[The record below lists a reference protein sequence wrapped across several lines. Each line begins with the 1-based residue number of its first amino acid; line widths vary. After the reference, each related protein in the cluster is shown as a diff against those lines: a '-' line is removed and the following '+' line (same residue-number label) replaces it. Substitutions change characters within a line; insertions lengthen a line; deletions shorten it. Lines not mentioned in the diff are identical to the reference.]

1 MKSSFASIAAVLA
14 LSFAGSVLAAET
26 TDNATASG
34 ASDST
39 VMTQTND
46 AKAVKK
52 QKLQSATKGG
62 RPVNQAS
69 STGSK

>member
-1 MKSSFASIAAVLA
+1 MKRSFASVAAA
-14 LSFAGSVLAAET
+14 LTLCFAGSVLAAET

-39 VMTQTND
+39 VMTQTKD
-46 AKAVKK
+46 AKAQQK

-62 RPVNQAS
+62 RPINQTS
-69 STGSK
+69 SATTK